1 MLLAGCATT
10 GGDKAEMAG
19 KAKPGFLEG
28 YYEKLAPGEE
38 EGAKLRWLK
47 PGVDFSKYNAFMVD
61 SDIFYLSDKSENKG
75 IDGNEMKKL
84 TDAFNLE
91 VVKAL
96 KDRYSIVSEPGP
108 NVARI
113 RIAITDIE
121 QSSPGVSA
129 VTSVIPVGLGVSL
142 VKKGATDAWAGSGE
156 TGVEIMVLETTT
168 NEVIAVAKD
177 ERSAGFTERFSKW
190 GSAEEAFKFWAGRIR
205 TFFDNV
211 HGAKQQS

>member
-1 MLLAGCATT
+1 MVS
-10 GGDKAEMAG
+10 
-19 KAKPGFLEG
+19 
-28 YYEKLAPGEE
+28 APGPRT
-38 EGAKLRWLK
+38 LRLQ
-47 PGVDFSKYNAFMVD
+47 VA
-61 SDIFYLSDKSENKG
+61 
-75 IDGNEMKKL
+75 L
-84 TDAFNLE
+84 TDVEESDAA
-91 VVKAL
+91 V
-96 KDRYSIVSEPGP
+96 D
-108 NVARI
+108 
-113 RIAITDIE
+113 T
-121 QSSPGVSA
+121 